1 MLRAICFF
9 PDLGHRERAVAQW
22 AALLDTLKGSVP
34 RTGAIRARDDLRPR
48 HPDAT
53 SGRDCIFVE
62 ADGSHL
68 LVVRV
73 LHDRMDYRRHFSTSG
88 APDEDA

>member
-1 MLRAICFF
+1 VSARL
-9 PDLGHRERAVAQW
+9 PQW